1 MSDKE
6 TEFEGFCGDPYM
18 VWSPFGYNSICRNC
32 KCFIPAETGK
42 PNAET
47 CSELGVE
54 GWSLH
59 DITDVQ
65 LTNKCIFVQGE
76 KQSTL

>member
-18 VWSPFGYNSICRNC
+18 EWSLFGYNSICRNC
-32 KCFIPAETGK
+32 KCFIPADTGK

-65 LTNKCIFVQGE
+65 LTDECIFFQK